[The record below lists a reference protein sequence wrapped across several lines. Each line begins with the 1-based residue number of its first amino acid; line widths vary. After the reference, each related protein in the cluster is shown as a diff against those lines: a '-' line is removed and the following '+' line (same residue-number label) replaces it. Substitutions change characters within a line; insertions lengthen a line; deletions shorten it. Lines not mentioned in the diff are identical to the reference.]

1 MRRYLLFDSGCSMCS
16 SIADEI
22 KTSAH
27 GWLDVRSLRDP
38 GMQEILNKA
47 DPDWKWRPTLLLIEE
62 DRVRVVQGAA
72 LLSRIAIGIGP
83 RQAMRIASLVGEQSM
98 PAQASSPARRMFLVS
113 AAAGVA
119 TLAGAAVM
127 GRPAP
132 AAAQSSGAMAAA
144 DDELVAQSRAT
155 PQIAELENAIAVD
168 FDLEPVG
175 TVRQFDSGE
184 SETLLFYP
192 SKVDPDNVAAA
203 LVLAQDG
210 AGKTVA
216 GATKITRTG
225 DAPQDWNYAVLVTSD
240 GNTVTPMGVP
250 EYTGCMLTCVAGLC
264 APSVVLTCSRL
275 IFAAAILACIVASCG
290 SRVVPC
296 HRGCVRLL

>member
-1 MRRYLLFDSGCSMCS
+1 
-16 SIADEI
+16 
-22 KTSAH
+22 
-27 GWLDVRSLRDP
+27 
-38 GMQEILNKA
+38 
-47 DPDWKWRPTLLLIEE
+47 
-62 DRVRVVQGAA
+62 
-72 LLSRIAIGIGP
+72 
-83 RQAMRIASLVGEQSM
+83 M
-98 PAQASSPARRMFLVS
+98 PAQASSPARRTFLVS

-264 APSVVLTCSRL
+264 APPSCSP
-275 IFAAAILACIVASCG
+275 AHG
-290 SRVVPC
+290 
-296 HRGCVRLL
+296 

>member
-1 MRRYLLFDSGCSMCS
+1 MLTLCS

-98 PAQASSPARRMFLVS
+98 PAQASSPARRTFLVS

-144 DDELVAQSRAT
+144 DDELVAQPRAT

-203 LVLAQDG
+203 LVWH
-210 AGKTVA
+210 KTVQA
-216 GATKITRTG
+216 RRWLERRRSPALGMRRRTG
-225 DAPQDWNYAVLVTSD
+225 TMRYSSPRTETPSPPWGYLSIPDACSPAS
-240 GNTVTPMGVP
+240 P
-250 EYTGCMLTCVAGLC
+250 AF
-264 APSVVLTCSRL
+264 APPPSCSP
-275 IFAAAILACIVASCG
+275 AHG
-290 SRVVPC
+290 
-296 HRGCVRLL
+296 